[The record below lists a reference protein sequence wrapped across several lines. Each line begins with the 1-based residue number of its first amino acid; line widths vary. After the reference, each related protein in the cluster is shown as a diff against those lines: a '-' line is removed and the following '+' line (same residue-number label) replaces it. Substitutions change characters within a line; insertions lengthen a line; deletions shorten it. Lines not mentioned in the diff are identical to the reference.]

1 MKQQIFIDDIHEYD
15 YEELTQGDVIHH
27 NLYYSNGGEWQNH
40 VKGMIAMI
48 IADNGNGLI
57 INEFLEDSSEINY
70 SEAEQLFILLKLIN
84 PIQKYEIG
92 TKKLL

>member
-15 YEELTQGDVIHH
+15 YEFLQTGNWKLH
-27 NLYYSNGGEWQNH
+27 NLYYSNGGEWTEQ
-40 VKGMIAMI
+40 VKGMVAMSI
-48 IADNGNGLI
+48 RDDGNGLEEI
-57 INEFLEDSSEINY
+57 DKSSNRINY

-84 PIQKYEIG
+84 PIQKYEIA

>member
-27 NLYYSNGGEWQNH
+27 NLYFSNAEQWNDH
-40 VKGMIAMI
+40 IKGKIAMVI
-48 IADNGNGLI
+48 KDTGNGLEGDESGKI
-57 INEFLEDSSEINY
+57 DY
-70 SEAEQLFILLKLIN
+70 AEAERLFVLLKLVTQ
-84 PIQKYEIG
+84 PAKYEIA

>member
-15 YEELTQGDVIHH
+15 YEFLQTGNGKIH
-27 NLYYSNGGEWQNH
+27 NLYYSNGGEWTEH
-40 VKGMIAMI
+40 IKGMVAMSI
-48 IADNGNGLI
+48 KDDGNRLV

-70 SEAEQLFILLKLIN
+70 SEAEKLFILLKLIN
-84 PIQKYEIG
+84 SPAKYEIG

>member
-15 YEELTQGDVIHH
+15 YEEITQGDVIHH
-27 NLYYSNGGEWQNH
+27 NLYFSNAEQWNDH
-40 VKGMIAMI
+40 IKGKIAMVI
-48 IADNGNGLI
+48 KDDGNGLEGDESGKI
-57 INEFLEDSSEINY
+57 DY
-70 SEAEQLFILLKLIN
+70 HKADQLFILLKLIL

>member
-1 MKQQIFIDDIHEYD
+1 MKQQIFIDHIHEYD

-27 NLYYSNGGEWQNH
+27 NLYFSNAEQWNDH
-40 VKGMIAMI
+40 IKGKIAMVI
-48 IADNGNGLI
+48 KDDGDGLEGDESGRI
-57 INEFLEDSSEINY
+57 DY
-70 SEAEQLFILLKLIN
+70 HKVEQLFILLKLIN